1 MPRPVSI
8 PSHRRPTPPGEILLR
23 EFLEPLEITQ
33 AAFARR
39 IGITAARLSEIIHG
53 KRPVTMDSALRF
65 ERALGFA
72 AESWLRMQ
80 LAVDMYD
87 ALRGPAAKSVAKIK
101 PFGRAEGRDRRRRAS
116 ASARLS
122 R

>member
-1 MPRPVSI
+1 MRKPPAI
-8 PSHRRPTPPGEILLR
+8 PTNRRPTPPGEILLR
-23 EFLEPLEITQ
+23 EFLEPLGITQ
-33 AAFARR
+33 AAFAKR
-39 IGITAARLSEIIHG
+39 ISITAARLSEIIHD

-65 ERALGFA
+65 ERALGLS

-87 ALRGPAAKSVAKIK
+87 ALHGPAAKSVASIK
-101 PFGRAEGRDRRRRAS
+101 PFRRTEGRDRRS
-116 ASARLS
+116 AARS